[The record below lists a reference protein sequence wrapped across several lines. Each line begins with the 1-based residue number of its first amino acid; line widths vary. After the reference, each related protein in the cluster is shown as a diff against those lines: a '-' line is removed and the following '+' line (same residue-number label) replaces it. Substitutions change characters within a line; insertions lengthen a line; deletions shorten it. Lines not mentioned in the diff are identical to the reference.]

1 MKAASGPTSRLQTD
15 RSPHLGVFSPI
26 FVNPRDCGCPVLGPV
41 QQDAQR
47 WNIFA
52 FTPVKVPL
60 FVRTIVT
67 DVHLSVKFTERAKA
81 ETDRDSL
88 RWDVVEVAR
97 TLFTVID

>member
-1 MKAASGPTSRLQTD
+1 M
-15 RSPHLGVFSPI
+15 
-26 FVNPRDCGCPVLGPV
+26 NPRDRGCPVLGPV

>member
-1 MKAASGPTSRLQTD
+1 M
-15 RSPHLGVFSPI
+15 
-26 FVNPRDCGCPVLGPV
+26 
-41 QQDAQR
+41 
-47 WNIFA
+47 